1 MAQYLPG
8 INRYEMKAHLHHYL
22 FPILF
27 LSLLACRKNRG
38 PNQEMPGEA
47 FAYLD
52 AEAQAVALTNP
63 IHLSNLGDVLQDHQ
77 FLFTGESHGVA
88 FNYELE
94 FMMLQFLVE
103 EGWLDYYVPELPYS
117 FCYFLRKYLEDGDE
131 SILERLFAPLQGTF
145 TWTADAKQH
154 WQRVRTFY
162 QTLPPEQRFSVVGIE
177 VEHQA
182 RNAAWMMQDLL
193 PTQAPPSFLTA
204 EITSLH
210 EQVATQNDNYLDL
223 YNVATVLKSMFISRS
238 EEMREYLG
246 DSYQQFQIVN
256 QLVIDTHEAR
266 FDDAFSTKREALIY
280 QNFLR
285 DRDLFSTGNSYGQ
298 WGANHIYQRDI
309 EGVSW
314 LATQLDKGENS
325 PVRDGVYSLLYLYHD
340 CQTLLK
346 NPYRQVDFTNLN
358 YVSDF
363 KKLTDQEFTLFR
375 LDQATSPFMEQLI
388 WPSTSLKLSE
398 GVTTDY
404 VQALMLVQDSPA
416 ASPLN

>member
-1 MAQYLPG
+1 
-8 INRYEMKAHLHHYL
+8 
-22 FPILF
+22 
-27 LSLLACRKNRG
+27 
-38 PNQEMPGEA
+38 MPGEA

-52 AEAQAVALTNP
+52 AEAKTLALSNP

-77 FLFTGESHGVA
+77 FMFTGESHGVA

-103 EGWLDYYVPELPYS
+103 EDWLDYYVPELPYS
-117 FCYFLRKYLEDGDE
+117 FCYFLRQYLDNGDDT
-131 SILERLFAPLQGTF
+131 ILDRLFAPLEGTF

-154 WQRVRTFY
+154 WQRVRSFY
-162 QTLPPEQRFSVVGIE
+162 QSLPVEQRFRVVGIE
-177 VEHQA
+177 IEHQA

-193 PTQAPPSFLTA
+193 PASSVPAFLSEHLA
-204 EITSLH
+204 ILN
-210 EQVATQNDNYLDL
+210 EQVLTENDNYVELFDL
-223 YNVATVLKSMFISRS
+223 ATGLKDLFINRS
-238 EEMREYLG
+238 AEMKEYLG
-246 DSYQQFQIVN
+246 DNFQAFQIVN

-285 DRDLFSTGNSYGQ
+285 DKGLFSNGNSYGQ

-314 LATQLDKGENS
+314 LGERLDKEENS
-325 PVRDGVYSLLYLYHD
+325 PVKNGVYSILYLYHD

-346 NPYRQVDFTNLN
+346 NPYRKVDYTNLN
-358 YVSDF
+358 YASDF
-363 KKLTDQEFTLFR
+363 QKLSEQEFTLFR
-375 LDQATSPFMEQLI
+375 LDRPSSPFMEQLI
-388 WPSTSLKLSE
+388 WPSTNLKLSA

-404 VQALMLVQDSPA
+404 IQALLLIQDSPA

>member
-1 MAQYLPG
+1 
-8 INRYEMKAHLHHYL
+8 MKARLHHYL
-22 FPILF
+22 LPILF
-27 LSLLACRKNRG
+27 LSLLSCRKNNG
-38 PNQEMPGEA
+38 PNQDMPSEA

-52 AEAQAVALTNP
+52 AEAQAVSLANPMQLSHLT
-63 IHLSNLGDVLQDHQ
+63 DVLQDHQ

-103 EGWLDYYVPELPYS
+103 ENWLDYYVPELPYS
-117 FCYFLRKYLEDGDE
+117 FCYFLRQYLENGDE
-131 SILERLFAPLQGTF
+131 TILDRLFAPLQGTF
-145 TWTADAKQH
+145 TWTADAKSH
-154 WQRVRTFY
+154 WQEVRTFY
-162 QTLPPEQRFSVVGIE
+162 QSLPQNQRFSVIGIE

-193 PTQAPPSFLTA
+193 PIQAPPSFLSA
-204 EITSLH
+204 AITSLQQ
-210 EQVATQNDNYLDL
+210 QVTEQNDNYVKLYDL
-223 YNVATVLKSMFISRS
+223 ATELKNFFISRS
-238 EEMREYLG
+238 EEMRTYLG
-246 DSYQQFQIVN
+246 DNYQQFQIVN

-280 QNFLR
+280 QNLLR
-285 DRDLFSTGNSYGQ
+285 ERDLFSKGNSYGQ

-314 LATQLDKGENS
+314 LAERLDKDENS
-325 PVRDGVYSLLYLYHD
+325 PLQNGVYSILYLYHD

-363 KKLTDQEFTLFR
+363 KKLTNQEFTLFR